1 MTRLVLILAACFC
14 AGTISAQELRFSEI
28 FGSGMVLQRE
38 TEIELRG
45 VCAPG
50 ESVSV
55 STSWLSGKLRTYA
68 GEDGRWSVSMQTPEA
83 SFEPQSI
90 AAKSGRETAV
100 LEDVLIGDVWFVG
113 GQSNM
118 QMNFRGNPDQPVNR
132 AQEILL
138 DAPNPSIRLFRV
150 NNSWSL
156 EPSDEMATDSG
167 WTYADPENIKE
178 FSVAGYVFGLR
189 IQRILDIPIGLV
201 QSAHGGSTAEA
212 WIDRETLEEFGE
224 FDLDLDALVLIS
236 ELDTAGR
243 TVSVSAYSQK
253 PLSVD
258 MKEAISGNVNN
269 AVEEYRLAS
278 YDIKGLKKIL
288 EEVRVDIPVS
298 TYTMDDSGQEKIT
311 SSEVYMIISLVLSV
325 IIYMFIAMFSAMVM
339 QSVIEEKSTRVVEVL
354 ISSVNSLELMF
365 GKIIGVAAVALTQ
378 FFLWIVLTAVIV
390 LGVSP
395 FIGMDTITASATIQG
410 DQMTQMAEGL
420 GVDPSMMGPA
430 GMTSGTE
437 MLSVTSDS
445 ELSTIMATLAGLNY
459 GEILLSFI
467 IYFVLGYLL
476 YASLFAA
483 IGSAV
488 ENEADTQQLQ
498 MPVTIPLLL
507 AFFIAFYA
515 FKAPDSQVVFWGSII
530 PFTSPIVMLARI
542 PFGVPFWELALSIGL
557 LLVTFVAMAYV
568 SAKIYKVG
576 ILMYGKKTTFRDLY
590 KWLKQK

>member
-1 MTRLVLILAACFC
+1 MDFRIVNVIIAREYLTKVRKKSFLLTTFLGPVFFAALCILPSLIMLMAEDK
-14 AGTISAQELRFSEI
+14 GKRVGVVDQSGIVMPYMVDSE
-28 FGSGMVLQRE
+28 
-38 TEIELRG
+38 
-45 VCAPG
+45 
-50 ESVSV
+50 
-55 STSWLSGKLRTYA
+55 
-68 GEDGRWSVSMQTPEA
+68 QTD
-83 SFEPQSI
+83 FMDF
-90 AAKSGRETAV
+90 SGR
-100 LEDVLIGDVWFVG
+100 
-113 GQSNM
+113 
-118 QMNFRGNPDQPVNR
+118 PVDS
-132 AQEILL
+132 LK
-138 DAPNPSIRLFRV
+138 
-150 NNSWSL
+150 NS
-156 EPSDEMATDSG
+156 
-167 WTYADPENIKE
+167 Y
-178 FSVAGYVFGLR
+178 
-189 IQRILDIPIGLV
+189 
-201 QSAHGGSTAEA
+201 
-212 WIDRETLEEFGE
+212 

-236 ELDTAGR
+236 GLDTVSR

-258 MKEAISGNVNN
+258 MKETLSRNVAN
-269 AVEEYRLAS
+269 AVEEYRLES
-278 YDIKGLKKIL
+278 YDIKGLRQIL
-288 EEVRVDIPVS
+288 EDVRVDIPVA
-298 TYTMDDSGQEKIT
+298 TYTMDASGEEKIT
-311 SSEVYMIISLVLSV
+311 SSEVYMAISLVLSV

-354 ISSVNSLELMF
+354 ISSVDSLELMF

-378 FFLWIVLTAVIV
+378 FFLWIVLTAIIV

-395 FIGMDTITASATIQG
+395 FVGMDTLAASTAAMS
-410 DQMTQMAEGL
+410 MTPEMN
-420 GVDPSMMGPA
+420 VMPDVS
-430 GMTSGTE
+430 TSGELAAVMST
-437 MLSVTSDS
+437 LSS
-445 ELSTIMATLAGLNY
+445 LNY
-459 GEILLSFI
+459 GEILLSFL

-557 LLVTFVAMAYV
+557 LLVTFIAMAYV